1 MFLRRLSIQWK
12 ITLLAGL
19 CLLGVVALLVGL
31 SVYRMQHSSVLVKSA
46 STQMLDES
54 ARLRLEAR
62 GELQALR
69 IQRYFMDAFQYGKGF
84 SRQILFLRDQAQKR
98 FLDAYDLREDL
109 TRQVRTA
116 LAANPEVLDLYVVFE
131 PNALDGKD
139 ELFVDQPALGSNDK
153 GRFSLYWAQATPGQ
167 LESESMIES
176 ELADTSSGPSGAA
189 YNAWYTCPKESGQPC
204 VLDPYFDKVGERQL
218 LMTSIAFPLELDGK
232 VIGVMGL
239 DINLS
244 NLQALSEQGNREL
257 YDGVGQVGILSPAG
271 LFAGNSRDAGLLG
284 KNLAK
289 ADPQHA
295 GELLQLLAAGKS
307 RLFNENDDLKVLQ
320 PLQPIPGAKPWGVL
334 LEVPKSA
341 LLGPALALE
350 RQLDDMRREGTWVEL
365 GLGLGAAVLGLLVL
379 WLSARG
385 VTRPILGVAHML
397 RDIAS
402 GEGDLTQRLPHT
414 GRDELGEL
422 AGWFNRFLDKLQPII
437 RDVKV
442 SVRDA
447 RSTADQSAAISSQT
461 SAGMQ
466 QQFREI
472 DQVATAS
479 HEMTATAQ
487 DVARSAAQAADAAR
501 GADQATRDG
510 LALIDRTT
518 QSIDSLAAN
527 LTSAMG
533 QVEQLASS
541 SEEIGSVLEVIRA
554 IAMLEIL
561 GKASS
566 INVRKVLWTC
576 AELDLPYRREDWGSG
591 FRDTHAAEFL
601 ALNPNA
607 MVPVLRDGEL
617 VLWESNSIIRY
628 LANRY
633 TGERLYPQQAAPR
646 ARVDQWLDWQASD
659 LNRSWSYA
667 FMSLV
672 RQSPA
677 HRDAAQVEA
686 SLRGWTGF
694 MEILEGQLLRTGA
707 YVAGETFSLADIAIG
722 LSVNRWYET
731 PFEHPSLPAVRAYYE
746 RLGTR
751 PGFLA
756 HGRNGV
762 P

>member
-116 LAANPEVLDLYVVFE
+116 LAANPEVLGLYVVFE

-554 IAMLEIL
+554 IAEQTNL
-561 GKASS
+561 
-566 INVRKVLWTC
+566 
-576 AELDLPYRREDWGSG
+576 
-591 FRDTHAAEFL
+591 L
-601 ALNPNA
+601 ALNAAIEAARAGDAGRGFAVVADEVRNLARRTQDSVEQIRGVIEGLQQGTRDVVDA
-607 MVPVLRDGEL
+607 MHGSHRQAQGSVEQVDEAVAALQRIGEAVTVINDMNLQIASAAEEQSSVAEEINRNVAAIRD
-617 VLWESNSIIRY
+617 VTESLSSQAEESAQVSQSLNR
-628 LANRY
+628 LANH
-633 TGERLYPQQAAPR
+633 QQG
-646 ARVDQWLDWQASD
+646 L
-659 LNRSWSYA
+659 
-667 FMSLV
+667 
-672 RQSPA
+672 
-677 HRDAAQVEA
+677 
-686 SLRGWTGF
+686 
-694 MEILEGQLLRTGA
+694 MEQLKA
-707 YVAGETFSLADIAIG
+707 
-722 LSVNRWYET
+722 
-731 PFEHPSLPAVRAYYE
+731 
-746 RLGTR
+746 
-751 PGFLA
+751 
-756 HGRNGV
+756 
-762 P
+762 

>member
-116 LAANPEVLDLYVVFE
+116 LAANPEVLGLYVVFE

-554 IAMLEIL
+554 IAEQTNL
-561 GKASS
+561 
-566 INVRKVLWTC
+566 
-576 AELDLPYRREDWGSG
+576 
-591 FRDTHAAEFL
+591 L
-601 ALNPNA
+601 ALNA
-607 MVPVLRDGEL
+607 AIEAARAGDQGRGFAVVADEVRA
-617 VLWESNSIIRY
+617 
-628 LANRY
+628 LARRTQQSTAEIETLIGALQNG
-633 TGERLYPQQAAPR
+633 TQQAVQR
-646 ARVDQWLDWQASD
+646 MQRSHQLVDQSVDDALQTEAALGNIATAVALIQQMNQQIAAASEQQSAVAEEI
-659 LNRSWSYA
+659 NRSVTAIREVADQSA
-667 FMSLV
+667 QAMQSTASSSEQLAELGRELQGMV
-672 RQSPA
+672 R
-677 HRDAAQVEA
+677 H
-686 SLRGWTGF
+686 F
-694 MEILEGQLLRTGA
+694 
-707 YVAGETFSLADIAIG
+707 
-722 LSVNRWYET
+722 
-731 PFEHPSLPAVRAYYE
+731 
-746 RLGTR
+746 RL
-751 PGFLA
+751 
-756 HGRNGV
+756 
-762 P
+762 

>member
-46 STQMLDES
+46 SAQMLDES

-116 LAANPEVLDLYVVFE
+116 LAANPEVLGLYVVFE

-167 LESESMIES
+167 LESESMVES

-189 YNAWYTCPKESGQPC
+189 YNAWYTCPKESAQPC

-307 RLFNENDDLKVLQ
+307 QLFNENVDLKVLQ

-554 IAMLEIL
+554 IAEQTNL
-561 GKASS
+561 
-566 INVRKVLWTC
+566 
-576 AELDLPYRREDWGSG
+576 
-591 FRDTHAAEFL
+591 L
-601 ALNPNA
+601 ALNAAIEAARAGDAGRGFAVVADEVRNLARRTQDSVEQIRGVIEGLQQGTRDVVDA
-607 MVPVLRDGEL
+607 MHGSHRQAQGSVEQVDEAVAALQRIGEAVTVINDMNLQIASAAEEQSSVAEEINRNVAAIRD
-617 VLWESNSIIRY
+617 VTESLSSQAEESAQVSQSLNR
-628 LANRY
+628 LANH
-633 TGERLYPQQAAPR
+633 QQG
-646 ARVDQWLDWQASD
+646 L
-659 LNRSWSYA
+659 
-667 FMSLV
+667 
-672 RQSPA
+672 
-677 HRDAAQVEA
+677 
-686 SLRGWTGF
+686 
-694 MEILEGQLLRTGA
+694 MEQFKA
-707 YVAGETFSLADIAIG
+707 
-722 LSVNRWYET
+722 
-731 PFEHPSLPAVRAYYE
+731 
-746 RLGTR
+746 
-751 PGFLA
+751 
-756 HGRNGV
+756 
-762 P
+762 

>member
-116 LAANPEVLDLYVVFE
+116 LAANPEVLGLYVVFE

-139 ELFVDQPALGSNDK
+139 ELFVDQPSLGSNDK

-554 IAMLEIL
+554 IAEQTNL
-561 GKASS
+561 
-566 INVRKVLWTC
+566 
-576 AELDLPYRREDWGSG
+576 
-591 FRDTHAAEFL
+591 L
-601 ALNPNA
+601 ALNAAIEAARAGDAGRGFAVVADEVRNLARRTQDSVEQIRGVIEGLQQGTRDVVDA
-607 MVPVLRDGEL
+607 MHGSHRQAQGSVEQVDEAVAALQRIGEAVTVINDMNLQIASAAEEQSSVAEEINRNVAAIRD
-617 VLWESNSIIRY
+617 VTESLSSQAEESAQVSQSLNR
-628 LANRY
+628 LANH
-633 TGERLYPQQAAPR
+633 QQG
-646 ARVDQWLDWQASD
+646 L
-659 LNRSWSYA
+659 
-667 FMSLV
+667 
-672 RQSPA
+672 
-677 HRDAAQVEA
+677 
-686 SLRGWTGF
+686 
-694 MEILEGQLLRTGA
+694 MEQFKA
-707 YVAGETFSLADIAIG
+707 
-722 LSVNRWYET
+722 
-731 PFEHPSLPAVRAYYE
+731 
-746 RLGTR
+746 
-751 PGFLA
+751 
-756 HGRNGV
+756 
-762 P
+762 

>member
-116 LAANPEVLDLYVVFE
+116 LAANPEVLGLYVVFE

-402 GEGDLTQRLPHT
+402 GEGDLTQRLPYT

-554 IAMLEIL
+554 IAEQTNL
-561 GKASS
+561 
-566 INVRKVLWTC
+566 
-576 AELDLPYRREDWGSG
+576 
-591 FRDTHAAEFL
+591 L
-601 ALNPNA
+601 ALNAAIEAARAGDAGRGFAVVADEVRNLARRTQDSVEQIRGVIEGLQQGTRDVVDA
-607 MVPVLRDGEL
+607 MHGSHRQAQGSVEQVDEAVAALQRIGEAVTVINDMNLQIASAAEEQSSVAEEINRNVAAIRD
-617 VLWESNSIIRY
+617 VTESLSSQAEESAQVSQSLNR
-628 LANRY
+628 LANH
-633 TGERLYPQQAAPR
+633 QQG
-646 ARVDQWLDWQASD
+646 L
-659 LNRSWSYA
+659 
-667 FMSLV
+667 
-672 RQSPA
+672 
-677 HRDAAQVEA
+677 
-686 SLRGWTGF
+686 
-694 MEILEGQLLRTGA
+694 MEQFKA
-707 YVAGETFSLADIAIG
+707 
-722 LSVNRWYET
+722 
-731 PFEHPSLPAVRAYYE
+731 
-746 RLGTR
+746 
-751 PGFLA
+751 
-756 HGRNGV
+756 
-762 P
+762 

>member
-116 LAANPEVLDLYVVFE
+116 LAANPEVLGLYVVFE

-320 PLQPIPGAKPWGVL
+320 PLQPIPGAKPWSVL

-554 IAMLEIL
+554 IAEQTNL
-561 GKASS
+561 
-566 INVRKVLWTC
+566 
-576 AELDLPYRREDWGSG
+576 
-591 FRDTHAAEFL
+591 L
-601 ALNPNA
+601 ALNAAIEAARAGDAGRGFAVVADEVRNLARRTQDSVEQIRGVIEGLQQGTRDVVDA
-607 MVPVLRDGEL
+607 MHGSHRQAQGSVEQVDEAVAALQRIGEAVTVINDMNLQIASAAEEQSSVAEEINRNVAAIRD
-617 VLWESNSIIRY
+617 VTESLSSQAEESAQVSQSLNR
-628 LANRY
+628 LANH
-633 TGERLYPQQAAPR
+633 QQG
-646 ARVDQWLDWQASD
+646 L
-659 LNRSWSYA
+659 
-667 FMSLV
+667 
-672 RQSPA
+672 
-677 HRDAAQVEA
+677 
-686 SLRGWTGF
+686 
-694 MEILEGQLLRTGA
+694 MEQFKA
-707 YVAGETFSLADIAIG
+707 
-722 LSVNRWYET
+722 
-731 PFEHPSLPAVRAYYE
+731 
-746 RLGTR
+746 
-751 PGFLA
+751 
-756 HGRNGV
+756 
-762 P
+762 

>member
-116 LAANPEVLDLYVVFE
+116 LAANPEVLGLYVVFE

-554 IAMLEIL
+554 IAEQTNL
-561 GKASS
+561 
-566 INVRKVLWTC
+566 
-576 AELDLPYRREDWGSG
+576 
-591 FRDTHAAEFL
+591 L
-601 ALNPNA
+601 ALNAAIEAARAGDAGRGFAVVADEVRNLARRTQDSVEQIRGVIEGLQQGTRDVVDA
-607 MVPVLRDGEL
+607 MHGSHRQAQGSVEQVDEAVAALQRIGEAVTVINDMNLQIASAAEEQSSVAEEINRNVAAIRD
-617 VLWESNSIIRY
+617 VTESLSSQAEESAQISQSLNR
-628 LANRY
+628 LANH
-633 TGERLYPQQAAPR
+633 QQG
-646 ARVDQWLDWQASD
+646 L
-659 LNRSWSYA
+659 
-667 FMSLV
+667 
-672 RQSPA
+672 
-677 HRDAAQVEA
+677 
-686 SLRGWTGF
+686 
-694 MEILEGQLLRTGA
+694 MEQFKA
-707 YVAGETFSLADIAIG
+707 
-722 LSVNRWYET
+722 
-731 PFEHPSLPAVRAYYE
+731 
-746 RLGTR
+746 
-751 PGFLA
+751 
-756 HGRNGV
+756 
-762 P
+762 

>member
-116 LAANPEVLDLYVVFE
+116 LAANPEVLGLYVVFE

-527 LTSAMG
+527 LTRAMG

-554 IAMLEIL
+554 IAEQTNL
-561 GKASS
+561 
-566 INVRKVLWTC
+566 
-576 AELDLPYRREDWGSG
+576 
-591 FRDTHAAEFL
+591 L
-601 ALNPNA
+601 ALN
-607 MVPVLRDGEL
+607 
-617 VLWESNSIIRY
+617 
-628 LANRY
+628 
-633 TGERLYPQQAAPR
+633 AAI
-646 ARVDQWLDWQASD
+646 
-659 LNRSWSYA
+659 
-667 FMSLV
+667 
-672 RQSPA
+672 
-677 HRDAAQVEA
+677 E
-686 SLRGWTGF
+686 
-694 MEILEGQLLRTGA
+694 
-707 YVAGETFSLADIAIG
+707 
-722 LSVNRWYET
+722 
-731 PFEHPSLPAVRAYYE
+731 AVRAGDAGRGFAVVADE
-746 RLGTR
+746 VRNLARRTQDSVEQIRGVIEGLQQGTR
-751 PGFLA
+751 DVVDAMHGSHRQAQGSVEQVDEAVAALQRIGEAVTVINDMNLQIASAAEEQSSVAEEINRNVAAIRDVTESLSSQAEESAQVSQSLNRLA
-756 HGRNGV
+756 NHQQGLMEQFKA
-762 P
+762 

>member
-116 LAANPEVLDLYVVFE
+116 LAANPEVLGLYVVFE

-554 IAMLEIL
+554 IAEQTNL
-561 GKASS
+561 
-566 INVRKVLWTC
+566 
-576 AELDLPYRREDWGSG
+576 
-591 FRDTHAAEFL
+591 L
-601 ALNPNA
+601 ALNAAIEAARAGDAGRGFAVVADEVRNLARRTQDSVEQIRGVIEGLQQGTRDVVDA
-607 MVPVLRDGEL
+607 MHGSHRQAQGSVEQADEAVAALQRIGEAVTVINDMNLQIASAAEEQSSVAEEINRNVAAIRD
-617 VLWESNSIIRY
+617 VTESLSSQAEESAQVSQSLNR
-628 LANRY
+628 LANH
-633 TGERLYPQQAAPR
+633 QQG
-646 ARVDQWLDWQASD
+646 L
-659 LNRSWSYA
+659 
-667 FMSLV
+667 
-672 RQSPA
+672 
-677 HRDAAQVEA
+677 
-686 SLRGWTGF
+686 
-694 MEILEGQLLRTGA
+694 MEQFKA
-707 YVAGETFSLADIAIG
+707 
-722 LSVNRWYET
+722 
-731 PFEHPSLPAVRAYYE
+731 
-746 RLGTR
+746 
-751 PGFLA
+751 
-756 HGRNGV
+756 
-762 P
+762 

>member
-116 LAANPEVLDLYVVFE
+116 LAANPEVLGLYVVFE

-479 HEMTATAQ
+479 HEMTAPAP

-554 IAMLEIL
+554 IAEQTNL
-561 GKASS
+561 
-566 INVRKVLWTC
+566 
-576 AELDLPYRREDWGSG
+576 
-591 FRDTHAAEFL
+591 L
-601 ALNPNA
+601 ALNAAIEAARAGDAGRGFAVVADEVRNLARRTQDSVEQIRGVIEGLQQGTRDVVDA
-607 MVPVLRDGEL
+607 MHGSHRQAQGSVEQVDEAVAALQRIGEAVTVINDMNLQIASAAEEQSSVAEEINRNVAAIRD
-617 VLWESNSIIRY
+617 VTESLSSQAEESAQVSQSLNR
-628 LANRY
+628 LANH
-633 TGERLYPQQAAPR
+633 QQG
-646 ARVDQWLDWQASD
+646 L
-659 LNRSWSYA
+659 
-667 FMSLV
+667 
-672 RQSPA
+672 
-677 HRDAAQVEA
+677 
-686 SLRGWTGF
+686 
-694 MEILEGQLLRTGA
+694 MEQFKA
-707 YVAGETFSLADIAIG
+707 
-722 LSVNRWYET
+722 
-731 PFEHPSLPAVRAYYE
+731 
-746 RLGTR
+746 
-751 PGFLA
+751 
-756 HGRNGV
+756 
-762 P
+762 

>member
-116 LAANPEVLDLYVVFE
+116 LAANPEVLGLYVVFE

-167 LESESMIES
+167 LESESMVES

-189 YNAWYTCPKESGQPC
+189 YNAWYTCPKESAHPC

-307 RLFNENDDLKVLQ
+307 QLFNENDDLKVLQ

-350 RQLDDMRREGTWVEL
+350 QQLDDMRREGTWVEL

-379 WLSARG
+379 WLTARG

-554 IAMLEIL
+554 IAEQTNL
-561 GKASS
+561 
-566 INVRKVLWTC
+566 
-576 AELDLPYRREDWGSG
+576 
-591 FRDTHAAEFL
+591 L
-601 ALNPNA
+601 ALNAAIEAARAGDAGRGFAVVADEVRNLARRTQDSVEQIRGVIEGLQQGTRDVVDA
-607 MVPVLRDGEL
+607 MHGSHRQAQGSVEQVDEAVAALQRIGEAVTVINDMNLQIASAAEEQSSVAEEINRNVAAIRD
-617 VLWESNSIIRY
+617 VTESLSSQAEESAQVSQSLNR
-628 LANRY
+628 LANH
-633 TGERLYPQQAAPR
+633 QQG
-646 ARVDQWLDWQASD
+646 L
-659 LNRSWSYA
+659 
-667 FMSLV
+667 
-672 RQSPA
+672 
-677 HRDAAQVEA
+677 
-686 SLRGWTGF
+686 
-694 MEILEGQLLRTGA
+694 MEQFKA
-707 YVAGETFSLADIAIG
+707 
-722 LSVNRWYET
+722 
-731 PFEHPSLPAVRAYYE
+731 
-746 RLGTR
+746 
-751 PGFLA
+751 
-756 HGRNGV
+756 
-762 P
+762 

>member
-116 LAANPEVLDLYVVFE
+116 LAANPEVLGLYVVFE

-487 DVARSAAQAADAAR
+487 DVALSAAQAADAAR

-554 IAMLEIL
+554 IAEQTNL
-561 GKASS
+561 
-566 INVRKVLWTC
+566 
-576 AELDLPYRREDWGSG
+576 
-591 FRDTHAAEFL
+591 L
-601 ALNPNA
+601 ALNAAIEAARAGDAGRGFAVVADEVRNLARRTQDSVEQIRGVIEGLQQGTRDVVDA
-607 MVPVLRDGEL
+607 MHGSHRQAQGSVEQVDEAVAALQRIGEAVTVINDMNLQIASAAEEQSSVAEEINRNVAAIRD
-617 VLWESNSIIRY
+617 VTESLSSQAEESAQVSQSLNR
-628 LANRY
+628 LANH
-633 TGERLYPQQAAPR
+633 QQG
-646 ARVDQWLDWQASD
+646 L
-659 LNRSWSYA
+659 
-667 FMSLV
+667 
-672 RQSPA
+672 
-677 HRDAAQVEA
+677 
-686 SLRGWTGF
+686 
-694 MEILEGQLLRTGA
+694 MEQFKA
-707 YVAGETFSLADIAIG
+707 
-722 LSVNRWYET
+722 
-731 PFEHPSLPAVRAYYE
+731 
-746 RLGTR
+746 
-751 PGFLA
+751 
-756 HGRNGV
+756 
-762 P
+762 

>member
-116 LAANPEVLDLYVVFE
+116 LAANPEVLGLYVVFE

-554 IAMLEIL
+554 IAEQPNL
-561 GKASS
+561 
-566 INVRKVLWTC
+566 
-576 AELDLPYRREDWGSG
+576 
-591 FRDTHAAEFL
+591 L
-601 ALNPNA
+601 ALNAAIEAARAGDAGRGFAVVADEVRNLARRTQDSVEQIRGVIEGLQQGTRDVVDA
-607 MVPVLRDGEL
+607 MHGSHRQAQGSVEQVDEAVAALQRIGEAVTVINDMNLQIASAAEEQSSVAEEINRNVAAIRD
-617 VLWESNSIIRY
+617 VTESLSSQAEESAQVSQSLNR
-628 LANRY
+628 LANH
-633 TGERLYPQQAAPR
+633 QQG
-646 ARVDQWLDWQASD
+646 L
-659 LNRSWSYA
+659 
-667 FMSLV
+667 
-672 RQSPA
+672 
-677 HRDAAQVEA
+677 
-686 SLRGWTGF
+686 
-694 MEILEGQLLRTGA
+694 MEQFKA
-707 YVAGETFSLADIAIG
+707 
-722 LSVNRWYET
+722 
-731 PFEHPSLPAVRAYYE
+731 
-746 RLGTR
+746 
-751 PGFLA
+751 
-756 HGRNGV
+756 
-762 P
+762 

>member
-116 LAANPEVLDLYVVFE
+116 LAANPEVLGLYVVFE

-554 IAMLEIL
+554 IAEQTNL
-561 GKASS
+561 
-566 INVRKVLWTC
+566 
-576 AELDLPYRREDWGSG
+576 
-591 FRDTHAAEFL
+591 L
-601 ALNPNA
+601 ALNAAIEAARAGEAGRGFAVVADEVRALASRTQQSTQEIQGMIDRLQQGTNAAVDAMRRSGEAGEGTSNQANQAGDSLDAIAQLIATINA
-607 MVPVLRDGEL
+607 MNAQIA
-617 VLWESNSIIRY
+617 S
-628 LANRY
+628 
-633 TGERLYPQQAAPR
+633 AAEEQT
-646 ARVDQWLDWQASD
+646 AVAEEI
-659 LNRSWSYA
+659 NRSVHQIAGAVDSVA
-667 FMSLV
+667 
-672 RQSPA
+672 
-677 HRDAAQVEA
+677 DEAQ
-686 SLRGWTGF
+686 
-694 MEILEGQLLRTGA
+694 QGA
-707 YVAGETFSLADIAIG
+707 QTARSLAQLGQG
-722 LSVNRWYET
+722 LG
-731 PFEHPSLPAVRAYYE
+731 
-746 RLGTR
+746 RLVGQFR
-751 PGFLA
+751 I
-756 HGRNGV
+756 
-762 P
+762 

>member
-116 LAANPEVLDLYVVFE
+116 LAANPEVLGLYVVFE

-167 LESESMIES
+167 LESESMVES

-307 RLFNENDDLKVLQ
+307 QLFNENDDLKVLQ

-379 WLSARG
+379 WLTARG

-437 RDVKV
+437 GDVKV

-554 IAMLEIL
+554 IAEQTNL
-561 GKASS
+561 
-566 INVRKVLWTC
+566 
-576 AELDLPYRREDWGSG
+576 
-591 FRDTHAAEFL
+591 L
-601 ALNPNA
+601 ALNAAIEAARAGDAGRGFAVVADEVRNLARRTQDSVEQIRGVIEGLQQGTRDVVDA
-607 MVPVLRDGEL
+607 MHGSHRQAQGSVEQVDEAVAALQRIGEAVTVINDMNLQIASAAEEQSSVAEEINRNVAAIRD
-617 VLWESNSIIRY
+617 VTESLSSQAEESAQVSQSLNR
-628 LANRY
+628 LANH
-633 TGERLYPQQAAPR
+633 QQG
-646 ARVDQWLDWQASD
+646 L
-659 LNRSWSYA
+659 
-667 FMSLV
+667 
-672 RQSPA
+672 
-677 HRDAAQVEA
+677 
-686 SLRGWTGF
+686 
-694 MEILEGQLLRTGA
+694 MEQFKA
-707 YVAGETFSLADIAIG
+707 
-722 LSVNRWYET
+722 
-731 PFEHPSLPAVRAYYE
+731 
-746 RLGTR
+746 
-751 PGFLA
+751 
-756 HGRNGV
+756 
-762 P
+762 

>member
-62 GELQALR
+62 RELQALR

-116 LAANPEVLDLYVVFE
+116 LAANPEVLGLYVVFE

-554 IAMLEIL
+554 IAEQTNL
-561 GKASS
+561 
-566 INVRKVLWTC
+566 
-576 AELDLPYRREDWGSG
+576 
-591 FRDTHAAEFL
+591 L
-601 ALNPNA
+601 ALNAAIEAARAGDAGRGFAVVADEVRNLARRTQDSVEQIRGVIEGLQQGTRDVVDA
-607 MVPVLRDGEL
+607 MHGSHRQAQGSVEQVDEAVAALQRIGEAVTVINDMNLQIASAAEEQSSVAEEINRNVAAIRD
-617 VLWESNSIIRY
+617 VTESLSSQAEESAQVSQSLNR
-628 LANRY
+628 LANH
-633 TGERLYPQQAAPR
+633 QQG
-646 ARVDQWLDWQASD
+646 L
-659 LNRSWSYA
+659 
-667 FMSLV
+667 
-672 RQSPA
+672 
-677 HRDAAQVEA
+677 
-686 SLRGWTGF
+686 
-694 MEILEGQLLRTGA
+694 MEQFKA
-707 YVAGETFSLADIAIG
+707 
-722 LSVNRWYET
+722 
-731 PFEHPSLPAVRAYYE
+731 
-746 RLGTR
+746 
-751 PGFLA
+751 
-756 HGRNGV
+756 
-762 P
+762 

>member
-116 LAANPEVLDLYVVFE
+116 LAANPEVLGLYVVFE

-554 IAMLEIL
+554 IAEQTNL
-561 GKASS
+561 
-566 INVRKVLWTC
+566 
-576 AELDLPYRREDWGSG
+576 
-591 FRDTHAAEFL
+591 L
-601 ALNPNA
+601 ALNAAIEAARAGDAGRGFAVVADEVRNLARRTQDSVEQIRGVIEGLQQGTRDVVDA
-607 MVPVLRDGEL
+607 MHGSHRQAQGSVEQVDEAVAALQRIGEAVTVINDMNLQIASAAEEQSSVAEEINRNVAAIRD
-617 VLWESNSIIRY
+617 VTESLSSQAEESAQVSQSLNR
-628 LANRY
+628 LAN
-633 TGERLYPQQAAPR
+633 PQQG
-646 ARVDQWLDWQASD
+646 L
-659 LNRSWSYA
+659 
-667 FMSLV
+667 
-672 RQSPA
+672 
-677 HRDAAQVEA
+677 
-686 SLRGWTGF
+686 
-694 MEILEGQLLRTGA
+694 MEQFTA
-707 YVAGETFSLADIAIG
+707 
-722 LSVNRWYET
+722 
-731 PFEHPSLPAVRAYYE
+731 
-746 RLGTR
+746 
-751 PGFLA
+751 
-756 HGRNGV
+756 
-762 P
+762 

>member
-116 LAANPEVLDLYVVFE
+116 LAANPEVLGLYVVFE

-350 RQLDDMRREGTWVEL
+350 RQLDDMRREGIWVEL

-554 IAMLEIL
+554 IAEQTNL
-561 GKASS
+561 
-566 INVRKVLWTC
+566 
-576 AELDLPYRREDWGSG
+576 
-591 FRDTHAAEFL
+591 L
-601 ALNPNA
+601 ALNAAIEAARAGDAGRGFAVVADEVRNLARRTQDSVEQIRGVIEGLQQGTRDVVDA
-607 MVPVLRDGEL
+607 MHGSHRQAQGSVEQVDEAVAALQRIGEAVTVINDMNLQIASAAEEQSSVAEEINRNVAAIRD
-617 VLWESNSIIRY
+617 VTESLSSQAEESAQVSQSLNR
-628 LANRY
+628 LANH
-633 TGERLYPQQAAPR
+633 QQG
-646 ARVDQWLDWQASD
+646 L
-659 LNRSWSYA
+659 
-667 FMSLV
+667 
-672 RQSPA
+672 
-677 HRDAAQVEA
+677 
-686 SLRGWTGF
+686 
-694 MEILEGQLLRTGA
+694 MEQFKA
-707 YVAGETFSLADIAIG
+707 
-722 LSVNRWYET
+722 
-731 PFEHPSLPAVRAYYE
+731 
-746 RLGTR
+746 
-751 PGFLA
+751 
-756 HGRNGV
+756 
-762 P
+762 

>member
-116 LAANPEVLDLYVVFE
+116 LAANPEVLGLYVVFE

-139 ELFVDQPALGSNDK
+139 ELFVDQPALGGNDK

-385 VTRPILGVAHML
+385 VTRPILGVAHIL

-554 IAMLEIL
+554 IAEQTNL
-561 GKASS
+561 
-566 INVRKVLWTC
+566 
-576 AELDLPYRREDWGSG
+576 
-591 FRDTHAAEFL
+591 L
-601 ALNPNA
+601 ALNAAIEAARAGDAGRGFAVVADEVRNLARRTQDSVEQIRGVIEGLQQGTRDVVDA
-607 MVPVLRDGEL
+607 MHGSHRQAQGSVEQVDEAVAALQRIGEAVTVINDMNLQIASAAEEQSSVAEEINRNVAAIRD
-617 VLWESNSIIRY
+617 VTESLSS
-628 LANRY
+628 
-633 TGERLYPQQAAPR
+633 QAEESAQ
-646 ARVDQWLDWQASD
+646 VSQS
-659 LNRSWSYA
+659 LNR
-667 FMSLV
+667 
-672 RQSPA
+672 PA
-677 HRDAAQVEA
+677 NHQQG
-686 SLRGWTGF
+686 L
-694 MEILEGQLLRTGA
+694 MEQFKA
-707 YVAGETFSLADIAIG
+707 
-722 LSVNRWYET
+722 
-731 PFEHPSLPAVRAYYE
+731 
-746 RLGTR
+746 
-751 PGFLA
+751 
-756 HGRNGV
+756 
-762 P
+762 

>member
-116 LAANPEVLDLYVVFE
+116 LAANPEVLGLYVVFE

-189 YNAWYTCPKESGQPC
+189 YNAWYACPKESGQPC

-554 IAMLEIL
+554 IAEQTNL
-561 GKASS
+561 
-566 INVRKVLWTC
+566 
-576 AELDLPYRREDWGSG
+576 
-591 FRDTHAAEFL
+591 L
-601 ALNPNA
+601 ALNAAIEAARAGDAGRGFAVVADEVRNLARRTQDSVEQIRGVIEGLQQGTRDVVDA
-607 MVPVLRDGEL
+607 MHGSHRQAQGSVEQVDEAVAALQRIGEAVTVINDMNLQIASAAEEQSSVAEEINRNVAAIRD
-617 VLWESNSIIRY
+617 VTESLSSQAEESAQVSQSLNR
-628 LANRY
+628 LANH
-633 TGERLYPQQAAPR
+633 QQG
-646 ARVDQWLDWQASD
+646 L
-659 LNRSWSYA
+659 
-667 FMSLV
+667 
-672 RQSPA
+672 
-677 HRDAAQVEA
+677 
-686 SLRGWTGF
+686 
-694 MEILEGQLLRTGA
+694 MEQFKA
-707 YVAGETFSLADIAIG
+707 
-722 LSVNRWYET
+722 
-731 PFEHPSLPAVRAYYE
+731 
-746 RLGTR
+746 
-751 PGFLA
+751 
-756 HGRNGV
+756 
-762 P
+762 

>member
-116 LAANPEVLDLYVVFE
+116 LAANPEVLGLYVVFE

-139 ELFVDQPALGSNDK
+139 ELFVDQPTLGSNDK

-554 IAMLEIL
+554 IAEQTNL
-561 GKASS
+561 
-566 INVRKVLWTC
+566 
-576 AELDLPYRREDWGSG
+576 
-591 FRDTHAAEFL
+591 L
-601 ALNPNA
+601 ALNAAIEAARAGDAGRGFAVVADEVRNLARRTQDSVEQIRGVIEGLQQGTRDVVDA
-607 MVPVLRDGEL
+607 MHGSHRQAQGSVEQVDEAVAALQRIGEAVTVINDMNLQIASAAEEQSSVAEEINRNVAAIRD
-617 VLWESNSIIRY
+617 VTESLSSQAEESAQVSQSLNR
-628 LANRY
+628 LANH
-633 TGERLYPQQAAPR
+633 QQG
-646 ARVDQWLDWQASD
+646 L
-659 LNRSWSYA
+659 
-667 FMSLV
+667 
-672 RQSPA
+672 
-677 HRDAAQVEA
+677 
-686 SLRGWTGF
+686 
-694 MEILEGQLLRTGA
+694 MEQFKA
-707 YVAGETFSLADIAIG
+707 
-722 LSVNRWYET
+722 
-731 PFEHPSLPAVRAYYE
+731 
-746 RLGTR
+746 
-751 PGFLA
+751 
-756 HGRNGV
+756 
-762 P
+762 

>member
-116 LAANPEVLDLYVVFE
+116 LAANPEVLGLYVVFE

-365 GLGLGAAVLGLLVL
+365 GLGLGAPVLGLLVL

-554 IAMLEIL
+554 IAEQTNL
-561 GKASS
+561 
-566 INVRKVLWTC
+566 
-576 AELDLPYRREDWGSG
+576 
-591 FRDTHAAEFL
+591 L
-601 ALNPNA
+601 ALNAAIEAARAGDAGRGFAVVADEVRNLARRTQDSVEQIRGVIEGLQQGTRDVVDA
-607 MVPVLRDGEL
+607 MHGSHRQAQGSVEQVDEAVAALQRIGEAVTVINDMNLQIASAAEEQSSVAEEINRNVAAIRD
-617 VLWESNSIIRY
+617 VTESLSSQAEESAQVSQSLNR
-628 LANRY
+628 LANH
-633 TGERLYPQQAAPR
+633 QQG
-646 ARVDQWLDWQASD
+646 L
-659 LNRSWSYA
+659 
-667 FMSLV
+667 
-672 RQSPA
+672 
-677 HRDAAQVEA
+677 
-686 SLRGWTGF
+686 
-694 MEILEGQLLRTGA
+694 MEQFKA
-707 YVAGETFSLADIAIG
+707 
-722 LSVNRWYET
+722 
-731 PFEHPSLPAVRAYYE
+731 
-746 RLGTR
+746 
-751 PGFLA
+751 
-756 HGRNGV
+756 
-762 P
+762 